1 MMLKTLSKS
10 QHSWLSYLNTLDKNE
25 EEESLCLTGFDQ
37 FFTANLFGQSFFR
50 HSIPFV
56 YLLDYKKKMYINMS
70 ENFAGYKSE
79 SFLTYGIDHLLEIY
93 HPDHLRV
100 FDQEIFP
107 GRLDALKTVRP
118 EEYKN
123 LVFSLN
129 LRIKNRAGHYE
140 NFLQRNCFIA
150 NSAGL
155 PIFSMGILININHHQ
170 NGNRAVETIE
180 KIDPSGLADNRTLF
194 RGIYYL
200 NEEDKLFSKR
210 EKEVL
215 HWMSDGLSSKMIAR
229 KLSISENTVI
239 NHRRNMQDKSNMP
252 NATALVSFAIRNE
265 LI

>member
-1 MMLKTLSKS
+1 MLKSLSRS
-10 QHSWLSYLNTLDKNE
+10 QYSWLGYLNTLDKNDE
-25 EEESLCLTGFDQ
+25 EEELCLTGFDQ
-37 FFTANLFGQSFFR
+37 FLNANLFGQSFFR

-56 YLLDYKKKMYINMS
+56 YLLDYRKRTYINMS
-70 ENFAGYKSE
+70 DNFAGYNSE
-79 SFLTYGIDHLLEIY
+79 AFLSHGIDHLLEIY
-93 HPDHLRV
+93 HPDHMRV

-107 GRLDALKTVRP
+107 SRLNTLEGLRP

-123 LVFSLN
+123 IVFSLN
-129 LRIKNRAGHYE
+129 LRIKHRSGHYE
-140 NFLQRNCFIA
+140 NYLQRNCFIPD
-150 NSAGL
+150 SSGK

-170 NGNRAVETIE
+170 HGNRVIDTIE
-180 KIDPSGLADNRTLF
+180 KIDPAILGGNKIIF
-194 RGIYYL
+194 RGVYHL
-200 NEEDKLFSKR
+200 KDEDKLFSKR

-215 HWMSDGLSSKMIAR
+215 LWMSDGLSSKMIAR